1 MDADKKKLEDDLNRL
16 KLELKK
22 ATTEGVITGVCSC
35 VRAFAY
41 VRVHCKCV
49 CVCVYIY
56 IYIYYAPK
64 STYSVKERK
73 NTCARTHLIKKIEFF
88 Y

>member
-49 CVCVYIY
+49 
-56 IYIYYAPK
+56 
-64 STYSVKERK
+64 
-73 NTCARTHLIKKIEFF
+73 
-88 Y
+88 